1 MNSDNMETWIL
12 HESNEKANSLRKR
25 IRELGL
31 DCPPERLVELEP
43 GSETTVDPFAGE
55 RLVFLV
61 LNQIQPEHFAVLYA
75 LKHAGDCK
83 VVVVAT
89 VVNPDSILELFRS
102 GAPDFVRWGE
112 TVIDEVGKVISRL
125 RSETVHKRC
134 DGKMLAVIP
143 TASVSDSNLLSCNLA
158 ATDLCEVGPRAIG
171 GGDRRIRLEDRGR
184 DRSRGDIGHDA
195 NFSGESISGG
205 SGCLLGGVNRR
216 IESWSSMS
224 LATSSL
230 FRTS

>member
-1 MNSDNMETWIL
+1 METWIL

-75 LKHAGDCK
+75 LKQ
-83 VVVVAT
+83 
-89 VVNPDSILELFRS
+89 
-102 GAPDFVRWGE
+102 
-112 TVIDEVGKVISRL
+112 
-125 RSETVHKRC
+125 
-134 DGKMLAVIP
+134 AVIP

-158 ATDLCEVGPRAIG
+158 ATDLC
-171 GGDRRIRLEDRGR
+171 
-184 DRSRGDIGHDA
+184 
-195 NFSGESISGG
+195 
-205 SGCLLGGVNRR
+205 
-216 IESWSSMS
+216 
-224 LATSSL
+224 
-230 FRTS
+230 